1 MMSET
6 SIISAEFHAPTWIVR
21 LTHPE
26 LDSVTSEQLSLELGE
41 LAERVGAA
49 SVVLD
54 LSSVSFLQSTAL
66 GAMITFRNRLKGLG
80 ARVVLAGLAPRI
92 RRAVAVTRLD
102 VLFGVYDD
110 VDQALKALQA
120 D

>member
-1 MMSET
+1 MSE
-6 SIISAEFHAPTWIVR
+6 SSMVSAELHEQTWIVR

-26 LDSVTSEQLSLELGE
+26 LDSVASEQLSQELGD
-41 LAERVGAA
+41 LAEKVVAGP
-49 SVVLD
+49 VVLD

-66 GAMITFRNRLKGLG
+66 GALITFRNRLKGLG
-80 ARVVLAGLAPRI
+80 GQVVLAGLAPRI
-92 RRAVAVTRLD
+92 RRAITVTRLD